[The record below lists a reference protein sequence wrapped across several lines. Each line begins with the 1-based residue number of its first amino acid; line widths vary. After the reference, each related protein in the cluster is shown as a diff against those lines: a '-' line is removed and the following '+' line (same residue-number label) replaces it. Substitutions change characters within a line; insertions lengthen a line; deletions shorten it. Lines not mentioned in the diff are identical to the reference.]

1 MKVTRLLWSLGALVV
16 VGCAAI
22 KERTVSKD
30 APNDLTTAQANFA
43 QAWTDPPL
51 TREGTPLLV
60 LATPTPP
67 PEELLRRPIKLEL
80 DTGATIRDVVAAL
93 ASLGYSLIITD
104 REAANA
110 EVLVPRYQ
118 GSLGGLLNSL
128 QRASDVWVTWD
139 SGAMVI
145 SSRERIVMSLPQERR
160 LASRVAEGLSDLGLC
175 INGGAVA
182 AGVSER
188 ALASSTS
195 SIGQPASTGVS
206 GYLPPASSVPPLPGN
221 TGGPSTT
228 PALNTTNPRSPC
240 TTGAALAGPTSARG
254 AQTGSGAASWEAGMV
269 TLMARPSEYRRAL
282 MFLERITQNAAV
294 VNLQVAITSVTLNQN
309 ANKGIDWSQL
319 QFALNGGHANL
330 LQELSPSTSSTGSGT
345 GTGTG
350 TGSNGSG
357 STGPNTGAG
366 NVSTGGAT
374 SLTWPNTGKG
384 YLLND
389 GTFRGVISTAAFSM
403 IGFIDFLNAYGQTK
417 TLQSV
422 MLRTV
427 TGNEV
432 ELKSVTQIPY
442 VSGVGVGATT
452 AAVGT
457 TSSLLGS
464 ANTATA
470 NDGVILKMA
479 PSFDAASDSVT
490 IDMSLSIEAV
500 LGFNQLSAGN
510 QLGTLTQPTTAERTF
525 NDVIRV
531 RPGQTVVVGG
541 ITYDQVERDNNVPL
555 FLPDK
560 TGHET
565 LVVKRQS
572 MFIVIRPTVTLLGAL
587 RTNSEAPPA
596 ASQDGSA
603 SDPSHLSEFAPEH

>member
-1 MKVTRLLWSLGALVV
+1 LVALVL
-16 VGCAAI
+16 VGCTAI
-22 KERTVSKD
+22 KERLVSKD
-30 APNDLTTAQANFA
+30 APNNPKAAQASFA
-43 QAWTDPPL
+43 QAWIDPPL
-51 TREGTPLLV
+51 TREGTPLLI

-67 PEELLRRPIKLEL
+67 PEEILHRPIKLEL

-118 GSLGGLLNSL
+118 GSLGGLLTSL
-128 QRASDVWVTWD
+128 QRASDVWVTWE
-139 SGAMVI
+139 SGALVV

-175 INGGAVA
+175 INGGAIA

-188 ALASSTS
+188 ALASSAS
-195 SIGQPASTGVS
+195 SIGQPASTGLS
-206 GYLPPASSVPPLPGN
+206 GYAPTTPSATPTALGN
-221 TGGPSTT
+221 AGSGGPT
-228 PALNTTNPRSPC
+228 ANLNSSNTRSPC
-240 TTGAALAGPTSARG
+240 GPSSGAATAALSGASRASQAGL
-254 AQTGSGAASWEAGMV
+254 GSAASWEAGMV
-269 TLMARPSEYRRAL
+269 TLVARPSEYRRAL
-282 MFLERITQNAAV
+282 TFLERITQNAAV

-309 ANKGIDWSQL
+309 ANRGIDWSQL

-330 LQELSPSTSSTGSGT
+330 LQELSPNSSSTGSGT
-345 GTGTG
+345 GTGSNGNGATSPS
-350 TGSNGSG
+350 TGS
-357 STGPNTGAG
+357 G

-374 SLTWPNTGKG
+374 SLTWPNTGVG

-389 GTFRGVISTAAFSM
+389 GTFRGVISNAAFSM
-403 IGFIDFLNAYGQTK
+403 IGFIDFLDTYGQTK

-442 VSGVGVGATT
+442 VSGVGVGTTT
-452 AAVGT
+452 AAVGS

-479 PSFDAASDSVT
+479 PSFDAASDTVT

-587 RTNSEAPPA
+587 KATGDTPPPLAAHDTPEADGAHA
-596 ASQDGSA
+596 A
-603 SDPSHLSEFAPEH
+603 EVPEEH